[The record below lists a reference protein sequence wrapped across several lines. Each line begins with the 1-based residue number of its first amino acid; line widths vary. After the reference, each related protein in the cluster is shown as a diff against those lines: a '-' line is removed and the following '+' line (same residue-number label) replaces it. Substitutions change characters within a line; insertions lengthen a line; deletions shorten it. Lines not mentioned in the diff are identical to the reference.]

1 MSKRRRNRNKETTTA
16 ETTPVTEP
24 VTTEQALQDAVDEA
38 EAQAE
43 ETQPQTVEELVQ
55 SVAAETQV
63 PEEPAPEVPPEEPAP
78 AEPAPAEP
86 APAVLPELPAPAVE
100 VQEPVEVPEAPAEPV
115 PEPAPAPA
123 AEPAVP
129 ETQPAQP
136 TERKPKVMAEDI
148 YPTQTA
154 LDRRLHG
161 KRPTIHTAR
170 GNKLIKLFGEYRM
183 MMEQKL
189 KGQYDKA
196 SMRDRAAKLLEI
208 FNTAC
213 PRITIDQKTAADLVR
228 ITFDAINDGWGT
240 VYSDSTLFRMDY
252 SLPTPGDIDRVDM
265 FFTAIIQMVEGVA
278 QSRTVMFDRTRLQQV
293 INNEAIVSAM
303 CQMRDGINRYALQ
316 VQKEYGLA

>member
-24 VTTEQALQDAVDEA
+24 VMTEQALQDAVDEA
-38 EAQAE
+38 EAKAE

-63 PEEPAPEVPPEEPAP
+63 PEEPAP
-78 AEPAPAEP
+78 AEP
-86 APAVLPELPAPAVE
+86 APAVLPELPAPAVA
-100 VQEPVEVPEAPAEPV
+100 VQEPVEAPEAPAEPV

-123 AEPAVP
+123 VEPAVP

-170 GNKLIKLFGEYRM
+170 GNKLIKLFGEYRT
-183 MMEQKL
+183 MMERKL

-196 SMRDRAAKLLEI
+196 SMRERAAKLLEI

-240 VYSDSTLFRMDY
+240 VYSDSNLFRMDY